1 MVKTPSH
8 ATAEIT
14 LPAGDVIEVL
24 MPAKSTWGK
33 EGHKV
38 NKDGF
43 YAQITSF
50 AYDGK
55 VFKGSI
61 MIYEMV

>member
-1 MVKTPSH
+1 MVKTSTH

-14 LPAGDVIEVL
+14 LPAGDVVEVL
-24 MPAKSTWGK
+24 IPAKAIWGK
-33 EGHKV
+33 EKV
-38 NKDGF
+38 EKEGF

-50 AYDGK
+50 AYNGK

>member
-1 MVKTPSH
+1 MVKTPTH

-14 LPAGDVIEVL
+14 LPAGDVVEVL
-24 MPAKSTWGK
+24 LPAKSTWGK
-33 EGHKV
+33 DKV
-38 NKDGF
+38 SKDGF

-50 AYDGK
+50 AYNGK